1 MRGDINRERERGRY
15 RNRERERE
23 IQIEPEKESFM
34 YVAYIGAHAEL
45 RKKGGEKKMRG
56 SKYLSEGVSEIETN
70 LI

>member
-15 RNRERERE
+15 RNRERERYDRARE
-23 IQIEPEKESFM
+23 GEL
-34 YVAYIGAHAEL
+34 YVCRLGAHAEL